1 MKNID
6 KIYLIN
12 MKRSTDRLDHFMNE
26 MRKHNLPFE
35 KLHVFSAIDAT
46 VHDLTPE
53 EIELTKHMQKKGEP
67 KTVIC
72 NFLSHYYVW
81 KDIITHSYKNALVL
95 QDDVYFVDGISEK
108 IDKVVEN
115 TPADAVTVNIGLH
128 KGSLN
133 SMFIDWPLNEPYD
146 TNLYAE
152 KYLNDHVCVYNN
164 YVNPCSLSYIVRG
177 AEANTRDFFSKF
189 HDNSCAIDGFFNTFH
204 VNNHI
209 FYGSRYVLATGNAN
223 FKSTVF
229 SGPTFNECFS
239 SYISNL
245 KDNNDDD
252 DDDE

>member
-46 VHDLTPE
+46 IHDLTPDE
-53 EIELTKHMQKKGEP
+53 LELTKHMQDKGEP

-81 KDIITHSYKNALVL
+81 KDIIANSYKNALVL

-108 IDKVVEN
+108 IDKVAEYAPV
-115 TPADAVTVNIGLH
+115 DAVTVNIGLH
-128 KGSLN
+128 KTAHGSL
-133 SMFIDWPLNEPYD
+133 FVDWPLNTVYD
-146 TNLYAE
+146 PFLYVQT
-152 KYLNDHVCVYNN
+152 YVNDHICVYKNDLKLL
-164 YVNPCSLSYIVRG
+164 CSLAYIVRG
-177 AEANTRDFFSKF
+177 AEIATHDFFSTF
-189 HDNSCAIDGFFNTFH
+189 HTNSRAIDHFFDSFH
-204 VNNHI
+204 QNNRI
-209 FYGSRYVLATGNAN
+209 FYGSRYVLATGNSK

-229 SGPTFNECFS
+229 NGPSFS
-239 SYISNL
+239 DSDCLLSYSL
-245 KDNNDDD
+245 HTDG
-252 DDDE
+252 DE

>member
-1 MKNID
+1 
-6 KIYLIN
+6 

-46 VHDLTPE
+46 VHDLTPDE
-53 EIELTKHMQKKGEP
+53 LELTKHMQKKGEP

-81 KDIITHSYKNALVL
+81 KDIIANSYKNALVL

-128 KGSLN
+128 KGFSN

-189 HDNSCAIDGFFNTFH
+189 HDNSRAIDGFINTFH

>member
-46 VHDLTPE
+46 IHDLTPE
-53 EIELTKHMQKKGEP
+53 ELELTKHMREKGEP

-108 IDKVVEN
+108 IDKVVEY

-128 KGSLN
+128 KVGQG
-133 SMFIDWPLNEPYD
+133 SMFIDWPLNKPYD
-146 TNLYAE
+146 TNLYTE
-152 KYLNDHVCVYNN
+152 KYLNDHICLYKKCST
-164 YVNPCSLSYIVRG
+164 CSLAYIVRG
-177 AEANTRDFFSKF
+177 AEANTHDFFSTF
-189 HDNSCAIDGFFNTFH
+189 HTINCAIDNFLDHFH
-204 VNNHI
+204 KNNNI

-229 SGPTFNECFS
+229 NGPTFNQSFLL
-239 SYISNL
+239 YMR
-245 KDNNDDD
+245 DVGDDVG
-252 DDDE
+252 DE

>member
-12 MKRSTDRLDHFMNE
+12 MKRSVDRLEHFMNE

-35 KLHVFSAIDAT
+35 KLYVFSAIDAT
-46 VHDLTPE
+46 IHDLTPDE
-53 EIELTKHMQKKGEP
+53 LELTKHMREKSEP

-115 TPADAVTVNIGLH
+115 TPVDAVTVNIGLH
-128 KGSLN
+128 KYASLWN
-133 SMFIDWPLNEPYD
+133 FVDWNLNEPYD
-146 TNLYAE
+146 PFLYAE
-152 KYLNDHVCVYNN
+152 KFVNKHICVYKNDI
-164 YVNPCSLSYIVRG
+164 NPCSLAYIVKG
-177 AEANTRDFFSKF
+177 AEINAHNFFSSF
-189 HDNSCAIDGFFNTFH
+189 HYISGPIDGFLNNFH
-204 VNNHI
+204 KNNNI
-209 FYGSRYVLATGNAN
+209 FYGSRYVLATGNSN

-229 SGPTFNECFS
+229 IDPLSIMSFS
-239 SYISNL
+239 EYLLSYQQNID
-245 KDNNDDD
+245 KEDD
-252 DDDE
+252 

>member
-12 MKRSTDRLDHFMNE
+12 MKRSTDRLDHFMAE

-35 KLHVFSAIDAT
+35 KLHVFCAIDAT
-46 VHDLTPE
+46 IHDLTPDE
-53 EIELTKHMQKKGEP
+53 LELTKHMREKGEI

-108 IDKVVEN
+108 IDKVVEY

-128 KGSLN
+128 KYSRLWEFVEWN
-133 SMFIDWPLNEPYD
+133 LNESYD
-146 TNLYAE
+146 PLLYAE
-152 KYLNDHVCVYNN
+152 KFINEYICVYKNN
-164 YVNPCSLSYIVRG
+164 INPCSLAYIVKG
-177 AEANTRDFFSKF
+177 AEIATHNFFSRF
-189 HDNSCAIDGFFNTFH
+189 HDISDAIDGFFNHFH
-204 VNNHI
+204 KNNNI
-209 FYGSRYVLATGNAN
+209 FYGSRYVLATGNSN

-229 SGPTFNECFS
+229 IDPLSIMSFS
-239 SYISNL
+239 EYLLSYQQNIN
-245 KDNNDDD
+245 KEEDD
-252 DDDE
+252 

>member
-12 MKRSTDRLDHFMNE
+12 MKRSVDRLDHFMTE
-26 MRKHNLPFE
+26 MRKHDLPFE
-35 KLHVFSAIDAT
+35 KLHIFSAIDAT
-46 VHDLTPE
+46 IHDLTPDE
-53 EIELTKHMQKKGEP
+53 LELTKHMRENSEL

-81 KDIITHSYKNALVL
+81 KDIIANSYKNALVL

-115 TPADAVTVNIGLH
+115 IPDDAVTINIGLH
-128 KGSLN
+128 KAASN
-133 SMFIDWPLNEPYD
+133 SIFIEFPINDSYEPVV
-146 TNLYAE
+146 YAE
-152 KYLNDHVCVYNN
+152 KYVNDHICVYKDG
-164 YVNPCSLSYIVRG
+164 VNPCSLAYIVRG
-177 AEANTRDFFSKF
+177 NDATTHNFFSIF
-189 HDNSCAIDGFFNTFH
+189 HTNSYAIDGFLNHFH

-229 SGPTFNECFS
+229 NGPTFSEYLS
-239 SYISNL
+239 SYQLNI
-245 KDNNDDD
+245 DEDD
-252 DDDE
+252 

>member
-12 MKRSTDRLDHFMNE
+12 MKRSTDRLDHFMAE

-46 VHDLTPE
+46 IHDLTPDE
-53 EIELTKHMQKKGEP
+53 LELTKHMRENGGI

-108 IDKVVEN
+108 IDKVVEY
-115 TPADAVTVNIGLH
+115 TPENAVTVNIGLH
-128 KGSLN
+128 KAAAN
-133 SMFIDWPLNEPYD
+133 SIFIEWPLNEPYD

-152 KYLNDHVCVYNN
+152 KYLNDHICVYNN
-164 YVNPCSLSYIVRG
+164 GVNPCSLSYIVRG
-177 AEANTRDFFSKF
+177 AEIATHDFFSKF
-189 HDNSCAIDGFFNTFH
+189 HDNSRAIDGFFNTFH
-204 VNNHI
+204 VNNRI

-229 SGPTFNECFS
+229 NGPTYNEYLS
-239 SYISNL
+239 SYITNL
-245 KDNNDDD
+245 D

>member
-46 VHDLTPE
+46 IHDLTPDE
-53 EIELTKHMQKKGEP
+53 LELTKHMREKGEI

-81 KDIITHSYKNALVL
+81 KDIIANSYKNALVL

-108 IDKVVEN
+108 IDKVVEY

-128 KGSLN
+128 KAGAN
-133 SMFIDWPLNEPYD
+133 SMFIEWPLNEAYD
-146 TNLYAE
+146 TKLYAE
-152 KYLNDHVCVYNN
+152 KYLNDHICLYNN
-164 YVNPCSLSYIVRG
+164 GVNPCSLSYIVRG
-177 AEANTRDFFSKF
+177 AEIATHDFFSKF
-189 HDNSCAIDGFFNTFH
+189 HDNSRAIDGFFNSFH
-204 VNNHI
+204 VNNNI

-229 SGPTFNECFS
+229 NGPTFNEYLS
-239 SYISNL
+239 SYITNVG
-245 KDNNDDD
+245 D

>member
-35 KLHVFSAIDAT
+35 KLHIFSAIDAT
-46 VHDLTPE
+46 IHDLTPDE
-53 EIELTKHMQKKGEP
+53 LELTKHMRENGEP

-81 KDIITHSYKNALVL
+81 KDIIANSYKNALVL

-108 IDKVVEN
+108 VDKVAEYA
-115 TPADAVTVNIGLH
+115 PADAVTVNIGLH
-128 KGSLN
+128 KVAQG
-133 SMFIDWPLNEPYD
+133 SMFIDWPLNKPYD
-146 TNLYAE
+146 TNLYTE
-152 KYLNDHVCVYNN
+152 KYLNDHICLYKRCST
-164 YVNPCSLSYIVRG
+164 CSLAYIVRG
-177 AEANTRDFFSKF
+177 AEANTYDFFSTF
-189 HDNSCAIDGFFNTFH
+189 HTINSAIDNFLDNFH
-204 VNNHI
+204 VNNRI

-229 SGPTFNECFS
+229 NGPTFNETFL
-239 SYISNL
+239 SYMR
-245 KDNNDDD
+245 DVGDDV
-252 DDDE
+252 DE

>member
-12 MKRSTDRLDHFMNE
+12 MKRSTDRLDHFMAE

-46 VHDLTPE
+46 IHDLTPE
-53 EIELTKHMQKKGEP
+53 ELELTKHMRENGEI

-81 KDIITHSYKNALVL
+81 KDIIAHSYKNALVL

-108 IDKVVEN
+108 IDKVVEY

-128 KGSLN
+128 KAAAN
-133 SMFIDWPLNEPYD
+133 SVFIEWPLNEPYD

-152 KYLNDHVCVYNN
+152 KYLNDHICVYNN
-164 YVNPCSLSYIVRG
+164 VNPCSLAYIVRG
-177 AEANTRDFFSKF
+177 AEIATHDFFSKF
-189 HDNSCAIDGFFNTFH
+189 HTINCAIDNFLDHFH
-204 VNNHI
+204 KNNNI

-229 SGPTFNECFS
+229 NGPTFNQSFL
-239 SYISNL
+239 SYMR
-245 KDNNDDD
+245 DVGDDVG
-252 DDDE
+252 DE